1 MISPLSERLYLT
13 IIITCAAICL
23 LPLLFIETEVE
34 FNLDDISMLQQKVL
48 FDNHQVLQWAS
59 LFVVVIPAA
68 DLLLDV
74 PHYIVSYI
82 YRYDAQKIKRAKTTG
97 VSRLSDMERAL
108 FIVGVAA
115 RSVMV
120 FLPDN
125 IDARS
130 RNMVYDSTTNCSNL
144 LILGPVA
151 IFLGRCTTTFT
162 PLRTFAIC
170 FLSGSGLA
178 LLSIA
183 SLLRSHGS
191 TYRAIQTL
199 SLFFLSASAILY
211 LALACFCFFKYLRQ
225 CHDTIR
231 SGPESFIKTFRK
243 LLKELLSPMSL
254 TNESSE
260 KSNEILYSCYIPALH
275 MMSTLMISFATLCA
289 TYLPSNGRLLAE
301 QQRSWLTLGAEII
314 VLVIELR
321 IRKNEVSRGLVS
333 SIA

>member
-1 MISPLSERLYLT
+1 
-13 IIITCAAICL
+13 
-23 LPLLFIETEVE
+23 
-34 FNLDDISMLQQKVL
+34 MLQQKVL
-48 FDNHQVLQWAS
+48 FNNHQVLQWAS
-59 LFVVVIPAA
+59 LFLVVIPAA

-74 PHYIVSYI
+74 PHHIVSYI

-130 RNMVYDSTTNCSNL
+130 RNMVYDSTTNCSNV
-144 LILGPVA
+144 LIFGPVA

-178 LLSIA
+178 LLSIS

-191 TYRAIQTL
+191 AYQAIQTI
-199 SLFFLSASAILY
+199 SLLVLSASAILY
-211 LALACFCFFKYLRQ
+211 LALVCFCFFKYVRQ
-225 CHDTIR
+225 RHDMIL
-231 SGPESFIKTFRK
+231 SGPESFMTTFRK
-243 LLKELLSPMSL
+243 LLKELLSPMNL
-254 TNESSE
+254 INESTE
-260 KSNEILYSCYIPALH
+260 KSDEILYSCYIPALH
-275 MMSTLMISFATLCA
+275 MISTLMISLATLCA
-289 TYLPSNGRLLAE
+289 TYLPMDSRLLAE
-301 QQRSWLTLGAEII
+301 QQRNWLTLAAEVM

-333 SIA
+333 LPA

>member
-1 MISPLSERLYLT
+1 MISPLSERLYFT

-23 LPLLFIETEVE
+23 LPLFFIETEVE

-74 PHYIVSYI
+74 PHHIVSYI

-144 LILGPVA
+144 LILGPVV

-162 PLRTFAIC
+162 PLRTFVVCI
-170 FLSGSGLA
+170 LSASGLA

-191 TYRAIQTL
+191 TYQAMRKF
-199 SLFFLSASAILY
+199 SLLILATSAILY
-211 LALACFCFFKYLRQ
+211 LALVYLCFFKYLRQ
-225 CHDTIR
+225 CQDTIC
-231 SGPESFIKTFRK
+231 SGPESFMKTFRK
-243 LLKELLSPMSL
+243 LLKELLSPMNL
-254 TNESSE
+254 INESSE

-275 MMSTLMISFATLCA
+275 MMSTIMISFATLCA
-289 TYLPSNGRLLAE
+289 TYLPRNGRLMAE
-301 QQRSWLTLGAEII
+301 QQRNWLTLAAEVM

-333 SIA
+333 LPA

>member
-1 MISPLSERLYLT
+1 MT

-74 PHYIVSYI
+74 PHHIVSYI

-115 RSVMV
+115 RSAMV

-130 RNMVYDSTTNCSNL
+130 RNMVYDSTTNCSNI
-144 LILGPVA
+144 LILGPVV

-170 FLSGSGLA
+170 ILSGSGLA

-191 TYRAIQTL
+191 AYQAIQAI
-199 SLFFLSASAILY
+199 SLLVLSASAILY
-211 LALACFCFFKYLRQ
+211 LALVCFCFFKYVRQ
-225 CHDTIR
+225 RHDMIL
-231 SGPESFIKTFRK
+231 SGPESFMTTFRK
-243 LLKELLSPMSL
+243 LLKELLSPMNL
-254 TNESSE
+254 INESTE
-260 KSNEILYSCYIPALH
+260 KSDEILYSCYIPALH
-275 MMSTLMISFATLCA
+275 MISTIMISFATLCA
-289 TYLPSNGRLLAE
+289 TYLPMDSRLLAE
-301 QQRSWLTLGAEII
+301 QQRNWLTLGAEII

-333 SIA
+333 LPA